1 MARKRGDVD
10 LGSRFTVQHRHP
22 ALFCQSCKD
31 VRRELKSYI
40 HWILNKEVVVELNQC
55 KINGKSFAWGLITRR
70 SRHRPGTR
78 YFSRGIDAQGHVS
91 NFVETE
97 QIVLYDGASTSQH
110 VVGEVELSFV
120 QTRGSIPVYWAQV
133 INLKYTPRLWIG
145 ETRKSVGVHVC
156 VITESH
162 SYT

>member
-1 MARKRGDVD
+1 MQG
-10 LGSRFTVQHRHP
+10 F
-22 ALFCQSCKD
+22 
-31 VRRELKSYI
+31 
-40 HWILNKEVVVELNQC
+40 VELDQC
-55 KINGKSFAWGLITRR
+55 KINGKTFAWGLMTRR

-97 QIVLYDGASTSQH
+97 QIVLYDGESTGQQ

-145 ETRKSVGVHVC
+145 ETRKSVG
-156 VITESH
+156 I
-162 SYT
+162 

>member
-1 MARKRGDVD
+1 
-10 LGSRFTVQHRHP
+10 
-22 ALFCQSCKD
+22 
-31 VRRELKSYI
+31 
-40 HWILNKEVVVELNQC
+40 VELNQC
-55 KINGKSFAWGLITRR
+55 KINDKTFAWGLITRR

-97 QIVLYDGASTSQH
+97 QIVLYDGPSTSRDIS
-110 VVGEVELSFV
+110 GEIKLSFV

-145 ETRKSVGVHVC
+145 ETRKSVNLFVL
-156 VITESH
+156 
-162 SYT
+162 

>member
-1 MARKRGDVD
+1 MSQTKVN
-10 LGSRFTVQHRHP
+10 
-22 ALFCQSCKD
+22 
-31 VRRELKSYI
+31 
-40 HWILNKEVVVELNQC
+40 NKPFV
-55 KINGKSFAWGLITRR
+55 WGLITRR

-97 QIVLYDGASTSQH
+97 QLVLYDGPSPNGKIEGNT
-110 VVGEVELSFV
+110 ELSYV

-145 ETRKSVGVHVC
+145 ESRKSV
-156 VITESH
+156 
-162 SYT
+162 SYKEVEYLNIQFCY